1 MNQKIKCLI
10 DGGFISIEDVMEYAQ
25 QYMDAVDA
33 QDDERLMMMSDWECG
48 EGTLHSYNEECNC
61 EEYRMQFLD
70 DLYKNAEPEYDGAG
84 YTEEDRM
91 PERAESPEYI
101 IASTSFKLRET
112 YIFPCDADG
121 KITEYTEYGGL
132 AERFANEDW
141 TDHQKT
147 VQSVMGNVP
156 YRFEKRIETGNNGVY
171 HYLYSKVNAADYWNG
186 ESLAE

>member
-1 MNQKIKCLI
+1 MNQKIQELI
-10 DGGFISIEDVMEYAQ
+10 DLQVISVKDVLEYAHNYEWEQ
-25 QYMDAVDA
+25 
-33 QDDERLMMMSDWECG
+33 MMLIDSHYECS
-48 EGTLHSYNEECNC
+48 EGTLHSHDEECNC
-61 EEYRMQFLD
+61 EEYKIRCLE
-70 DLYKNAEPEYDGAG
+70 DLYRNAEPEYNDDAG

-101 IASTSFKLRET
+101 IASTCFKLGET

-121 KITEYTEYGGL
+121 KITDYTEYGGL

-171 HYLYSKVNAADYWNG
+171 HYLYSKVNPADYWDG
-186 ESLAE
+186 ESLVAE